1 MLALQHPPSGCVVT
15 QKLTVKTILRV
26 GCFKCY
32 PSPLLFMA
40 RGALTTVVLAMMILS
55 VMPLSVSAEDSGG
68 VQASESTVAIS
79 PSNPVEGGSATIRLT
94 LYNSNNIEA
103 EDVLYKF
110 YWNGVSSSQL
120 MSANTVDIPAQS
132 TADVEIVKS
141 GLTVGEHKVW
151 IAFDYNGAGEQIFF
165 KDIVVT
171 GLADLEATTIETSPT
186 GVKSGD
192 SVMVS
197 TEVSNTGSED
207 ADASRMQID
216 LGVQNEVL
224 NVPSILAGESVWV
237 NQTMTA
243 PPSGTYDFTVTLDL
257 DDAVIEADEDNVF
270 SSSLVVDERMDVSH
284 LGILSV
290 DVNPND
296 LQGPWTISG
305 TLART
310 AGSGVS
316 EVPMRLELQ
325 DDNGLNVPLP
335 TFYVNISGGENAQQA
350 WSFDLLYS
358 HISSISNGNH
368 EITAVIDPYGTAN
381 FTQERTDNDRI
392 SAYFDKYPIPDV
404 AVDPYAIPYSNTVDS
419 GANVDWNVL
428 ITNTGEIE
436 VKGRLIYTWEGQTV
450 AENTQPIIT
459 ISAGDTYWWQ
469 KTLPTESGAHT
480 ANFDAQWVPL
490 SSSYDEN
497 PQNSYA
503 NGSVE
508 VTAQL
513 RLAWSLTSMELVDSD
528 QEPAEFPLMAG
539 DEYTVSIKLS
549 SQETGSVNYSCENEL
564 GEVFEEINV
573 VVSTSGQIVTVECTF
588 TASAPYTN
596 INLVPDQQLVSST
609 QTWNWDSK
617 ESSSNVADDAGSMTF
632 QTAGMIAFICVIL
645 IAILIAAVILTREV
659 EEEVERDIF
668 DYCPACDGELKGG
681 EDRCPWC
688 SFNLKKARK
697 QFHDCDSCGESI
709 PDLLANC
716 PYCGA
721 EQDVSKYFEQRERR
735 VVEKEEVPL
744 QEEEEIDPET
754 IHAAGYEGFEEA
766 VKEFG
771 YDSDDLE
778 EHWDENIARAEAEV
792 EAAYDRRVAEEE
804 IEWDEEEAMSTVTT
818 TLKSIEETFE
828 GHDIDAILK
837 DKDIKAHTDD
847 GGELTASDADIR
859 GKLYEITGEEGVM
872 PGDEVLVGM
881 GTQDRSLAGNVLPED
896 AMDFSFDEDADEI
909 NPVKAAAAENKRR
922 RGVRRRQKK
931 EETAECGACGA
942 EIAVDATECSV
953 CGAKFE

>member
-1 MLALQHPPSGCVVT
+1 
-15 QKLTVKTILRV
+15 
-26 GCFKCY
+26 
-32 PSPLLFMA
+32 MA
-40 RGALTTVVLAMMILS
+40 RGALATVVLAMMVLS

-94 LYNSNNIEA
+94 LYNSNNFEA

-120 MSANTVDIPAQS
+120 ISANTVDIPAQS

-151 IAFDYNGAGEQIFF
+151 LAFDYNGAGEQIFF

-216 LGVQNEVL
+216 LGVQSEVL
-224 NVPSILAGESVWV
+224 NVPSILAGESAWV
-237 NQTMTA
+237 NHTMTA
-243 PPSGTYDFTVTLDL
+243 PSSGTYDFTVTLDL
-257 DDAVIEADEDNVF
+257 DDAVIEADEDNLF

-284 LGILSV
+284 LGVLSV
-290 DVNPND
+290 EVDEND

-310 AGSGVS
+310 GGSGVS
-316 EVPMRLELQ
+316 EVPMRLEIQ

-358 HISSISNGNH
+358 HISGISNGNH
-368 EITAVIDPYGTAN
+368 EITAAIDPYGTAN
-381 FTQERTDNDRI
+381 FIQERTDNDRI
-392 SAYFDKYPIPDV
+392 SAYFDKYQIPDV
-404 AVDPYAIPYSNTVDS
+404 AVDPYAIPSRNTVNS
-419 GANVDWNVL
+419 GTNVDWTVS
-428 ITNTGEIE
+428 ITNAGDVE

-459 ISAGDTYWWQ
+459 IPAGDTYLWQ
-469 KTLPTESGAHT
+469 NTLPTESGAHT
-480 ANFDAQWVPL
+480 AQFEAQWVPL
-490 SSSYDEN
+490 SNSYDEN

-513 RLAWSLTSMELVDSD
+513 RLAWSLTSMELFDSD

-564 GEVFEEINV
+564 SEVFEEINV

-596 INLVPDQQLVSST
+596 INLIPDQQFVSST

-804 IEWDEEEAMSTVTT
+804 VEWDEEEAMSTVTT

-909 NPVKAAAAENKRR
+909 NPVKAAPAENKRR

-942 EIAVDATECSV
+942 EIAIDATECSV

>member
-1 MLALQHPPSGCVVT
+1 MV
-15 QKLTVKTILRV
+15 
-26 GCFKCY
+26 
-32 PSPLLFMA
+32 
-40 RGALTTVVLAMMILS
+40 LS

-94 LYNSNNIEA
+94 LYNSNNFEA

-120 MSANTVDIPAQS
+120 ISANTVDIPAQS

-151 IAFDYNGAGEQIFF
+151 LAFDYNGAGEQIFF

-197 TEVSNTGSED
+197 TKVSNTGSED

-216 LGVQNEVL
+216 LGVQSEVL
-224 NVPSILAGESVWV
+224 NVPSILAGESAWV
-237 NQTMTA
+237 NHTMTA
-243 PPSGTYDFTVTLDL
+243 PSSGTYDFTVTLDL
-257 DDAVIEADEDNVF
+257 DDAVIEADEDNLF

-284 LGILSV
+284 LGVLSV

-310 AGSGVS
+310 GGSGVS
-316 EVPMRLELQ
+316 EVPMRLEIQ

-350 WSFDLLYS
+350 WTFDLLYS

-368 EITAVIDPYGTAN
+368 EITAAIDPYGTAN
-381 FTQERTDNDRI
+381 FIQERTDNDRI
-392 SAYFDKYPIPDV
+392 SSYFDKYQIPDV
-404 AVDPYAIPYSNTVDS
+404 AVDPYAIPSRNTVNS
-419 GANVDWNVL
+419 GTNVDWTVS
-428 ITNTGEIE
+428 ITNAGDVE

-450 AENTQPIIT
+450 TENTQPIIT
-459 ISAGDTYWWQ
+459 IPAGDTYLWEN
-469 KTLPTESGAHT
+469 TLPTESGAHT
-480 ANFDAQWVPL
+480 AQFEAQWVPL
-490 SSSYDEN
+490 SNSYDEN

-564 GEVFEEINV
+564 SEVFEEINV

-596 INLVPDQQLVSST
+596 INLIPDQQLVSST

-617 ESSSNVADDAGSMTF
+617 ESSSNVADDAGSMSF

-735 VVEKEEVPL
+735 VVEKEEIPL

-804 IEWDEEEAMSTVTT
+804 VEWDEEEAMSTVTT

-909 NPVKAAAAENKRR
+909 NPAKAAASENKRR

-931 EETAECGACGA
+931 EATAECGACGA

>member
-1 MLALQHPPSGCVVT
+1 
-15 QKLTVKTILRV
+15 
-26 GCFKCY
+26 
-32 PSPLLFMA
+32 
-40 RGALTTVVLAMMILS
+40 
-55 VMPLSVSAEDSGG
+55 MPLSVSAEDSGG

-94 LYNSNNIEA
+94 LYNSNNFEA

-120 MSANTVDIPAQS
+120 ISANTVDIPAQS

-151 IAFDYNGAGEQIFF
+151 LAFDYNGAGEQIFF

-192 SVMVS
+192 SLMVS

-216 LGVQNEVL
+216 LGVQSEVL

-270 SSSLVVDERMDVSH
+270 YSSLVVDERMDVSH
-284 LGILSV
+284 LGTLSV

-310 AGSGVS
+310 GGSGVS
-316 EVPMRLELQ
+316 EVPMRLEIQ

-350 WSFDLLYS
+350 WSFELLYS

-368 EITAVIDPYGTAN
+368 EITAAIDPYGTAN

-564 GEVFEEINV
+564 GEVFDEINV

-645 IAILIAAVILTREV
+645 IAILVAAVILTREV
-659 EEEVERDIF
+659 EEEIERDIF

-716 PYCGA
+716 PYCGT

-792 EAAYDRRVAEEE
+792 EAAYDRRIAEEE
-804 IEWDEEEAMSTVTT
+804 VELDEEEAMSTVTT

-859 GKLYEITGEEGVM
+859 EKLYEITGEEGVM

-909 NPVKAAAAENKRR
+909 NPAKAAAAENKRR

>member
-1 MLALQHPPSGCVVT
+1 
-15 QKLTVKTILRV
+15 
-26 GCFKCY
+26 
-32 PSPLLFMA
+32 MA
-40 RGALTTVVLAMMILS
+40 RGALTTVVLAMMVLS

-79 PSNPVEGGSATIRLT
+79 PSSPVEGGSATIRLT
-94 LYNSNNIEA
+94 LYNSNNFEA

-151 IAFDYNGAGEQIFF
+151 LAFDYNGAGEQIFF

-216 LGVQNEVL
+216 LGVQSEVL

-243 PPSGTYDFTVTLDL
+243 PSSGTYDFTVTLDL

-368 EITAVIDPYGTAN
+368 EITAVIDPYGTAD

-513 RLAWSLTSMELVDSD
+513 RLAWSLTSMELIDSD
-528 QEPAEFPLMAG
+528 QEPVEFPLMAG

-735 VVEKEEVPL
+735 VVEKEEIPL

-804 IEWDEEEAMSTVTT
+804 VEWDEEEAMSTVTT

-909 NPVKAAAAENKRR
+909 NPAKAAAAENKRR

-931 EETAECGACGA
+931 EATAECGACGA

>member
-1 MLALQHPPSGCVVT
+1 
-15 QKLTVKTILRV
+15 
-26 GCFKCY
+26 
-32 PSPLLFMA
+32 MA
-40 RGALTTVVLAMMILS
+40 RGVLATVVLAMMVLS

-94 LYNSNNIEA
+94 LYNSNNFEA

-120 MSANTVDIPAQS
+120 ISANTVDIPAQS

-151 IAFDYNGAGEQIFF
+151 LAFDYNGAGEQIFF

-216 LGVQNEVL
+216 LGVQSEVL
-224 NVPSILAGESVWV
+224 NVPSILAGESAWV
-237 NQTMTA
+237 NHTMTA
-243 PPSGTYDFTVTLDL
+243 PSSGTYDFTVTLDL
-257 DDAVIEADEDNVF
+257 DDAVIEADEDNLF

-284 LGILSV
+284 LGVLSV

-310 AGSGVS
+310 GGSGVS
-316 EVPMRLELQ
+316 EVPMRLEIQ

-350 WSFDLLYS
+350 WTFDLLYS

-368 EITAVIDPYGTAN
+368 EITAAIDPYGTAN
-381 FTQERTDNDRI
+381 FIQERTDNDRI
-392 SAYFDKYPIPDV
+392 SAYFDKYQIPDV
-404 AVDPYAIPYSNTVDS
+404 AVDPYAIPSRNTVNS
-419 GANVDWNVL
+419 GTNVDWTVS
-428 ITNTGEIE
+428 ITNAGDVE

-459 ISAGDTYWWQ
+459 IPAGDTYLWEN
-469 KTLPTESGAHT
+469 TLPTESGAHT
-480 ANFDAQWVPL
+480 AQFEAQWVPL
-490 SSSYDEN
+490 SNSYDEN

-513 RLAWSLTSMELVDSD
+513 RLAWSLTSIELVDSD

-564 GEVFEEINV
+564 SEVFEEINV

-596 INLVPDQQLVSST
+596 INLIPDQQLVSST

-632 QTAGMIAFICVIL
+632 QTAGMIAIICVIL

-716 PYCGA
+716 PYCGV

-735 VVEKEEVPL
+735 VIEKEEVPL

-754 IHAAGYEGFEEA
+754 IHAAGYEGFEDA

-792 EAAYDRRVAEEE
+792 EAAYDRRIAEEE
-804 IEWDEEEAMSTVTT
+804 VDLDEEEAMSTVTT

-859 GKLYEITGEEGVM
+859 EKLYEITGEEGVM

-909 NPVKAAAAENKRR
+909 NPAKAAAAENKRR

-931 EETAECGACGA
+931 EATAECGACGA

>member
-1 MLALQHPPSGCVVT
+1 
-15 QKLTVKTILRV
+15 
-26 GCFKCY
+26 
-32 PSPLLFMA
+32 MA
-40 RGALTTVVLAMMILS
+40 RGALTTVVLAMMVLS

-94 LYNSNNIEA
+94 LYNSNNFEA

-120 MSANTVDIPAQS
+120 ISANTVDIPAQS

-151 IAFDYNGAGEQIFF
+151 LAFDYNGAGEQIFF

-197 TEVSNTGSED
+197 TKVSNTGSED

-216 LGVQNEVL
+216 LGVQSEVL
-224 NVPSILAGESVWV
+224 NVPSILAGESAWV
-237 NQTMTA
+237 NHTMTA
-243 PPSGTYDFTVTLDL
+243 PSSGTYDFTVTLDL
-257 DDAVIEADEDNVF
+257 DDAVIEADEDNLF

-284 LGILSV
+284 LGVLSV
-290 DVNPND
+290 EVNEND

-310 AGSGVS
+310 GGSGVS
-316 EVPMRLELQ
+316 EVPMRLEIQ

-350 WSFDLLYS
+350 WTFDLLYS

-368 EITAVIDPYGTAN
+368 EITAAIDPYGTAN
-381 FTQERTDNDRI
+381 FIQESTDNDRI
-392 SAYFDKYPIPDV
+392 SAYFDKYQIPDV
-404 AVDPYAIPYSNTVDS
+404 AVDPYAIPSRNTVNS
-419 GANVDWNVL
+419 GTNVDWTVS
-428 ITNTGEIE
+428 ITNAGDVE

-459 ISAGDTYWWQ
+459 IPAGDTYLWEN
-469 KTLPTESGAHT
+469 TLPTESGAHT
-480 ANFDAQWVPL
+480 AQFEAQWVPL
-490 SSSYDEN
+490 SNSYDEN

-564 GEVFEEINV
+564 SEVFEEINV

-596 INLVPDQQLVSST
+596 INLIPDQQFVSST

-804 IEWDEEEAMSTVTT
+804 VEWDEEEAMSTVTT

-909 NPVKAAAAENKRR
+909 NPAKAAASENKRR

-931 EETAECGACGA
+931 EATAECGACGA

>member
-1 MLALQHPPSGCVVT
+1 
-15 QKLTVKTILRV
+15 
-26 GCFKCY
+26 
-32 PSPLLFMA
+32 MA
-40 RGALTTVVLAMMILS
+40 RGALTTVVLAMMLLS

-94 LYNSNNIEA
+94 LYNSNNFEA

-120 MSANTVDIPAQS
+120 ISANTVDIPAQS

-151 IAFDYNGAGEQIFF
+151 LAFDYNGAGEQIFF

-197 TEVSNTGSED
+197 TKVSNTGSED

-216 LGVQNEVL
+216 LGVQSEVL
-224 NVPSILAGESVWV
+224 NVPSILAGESAWV
-237 NQTMTA
+237 NHTMTA
-243 PPSGTYDFTVTLDL
+243 PSSGTYDFTVTLDL
-257 DDAVIEADEDNVF
+257 DDAVIEADEDNLF

-284 LGILSV
+284 LGVLSV

-310 AGSGVS
+310 GGSGVS
-316 EVPMRLELQ
+316 EVPMRLEIQ

-350 WSFDLLYS
+350 WTFDLLYS

-368 EITAVIDPYGTAN
+368 EITAAIDPYGTAN
-381 FTQERTDNDRI
+381 FIQERTDNDRI
-392 SAYFDKYPIPDV
+392 SSYFDKYQIPDV
-404 AVDPYAIPYSNTVDS
+404 AVDPYAIPSRNTVNS
-419 GANVDWNVL
+419 GTNVDWTVS
-428 ITNTGEIE
+428 ITNAGDVE

-450 AENTQPIIT
+450 TENTQPIIT
-459 ISAGDTYWWQ
+459 IPAGDTYLWEN
-469 KTLPTESGAHT
+469 TLPTESGAHT
-480 ANFDAQWVPL
+480 AQFEAQWVPL
-490 SSSYDEN
+490 SNSYDEN

-564 GEVFEEINV
+564 SEVFEEINV

-596 INLVPDQQLVSST
+596 INLIPDQQLVSST

-735 VVEKEEVPL
+735 VVEKEEIPL

-804 IEWDEEEAMSTVTT
+804 VEWDEEEAMSTVTT

-837 DKDIKAHTDD
+837 DKDVKAHTDD

-909 NPVKAAAAENKRR
+909 NPAKAAASENKRR

-931 EETAECGACGA
+931 EATAECGACGA